1 SATAHNVKH
10 LFKKCIEIK
19 QSAIQ
24 TNFTGQTRIRIN
36 DFLDTY
42 LPTNS
47 ALTIGIQTIHDCMS
61 WR

>member
-1 SATAHNVKH
+1 M
-10 LFKKCIEIK
+10 FKKCIEIK